1 MAQIEDYQAEIQGRI
16 DTLEP
21 GRDFRFS
28 SLMGE
33 LWATVPEK
41 ERTNLGMQFANWVK
55 AEKFENV
62 RYDGIY
68 TSGRDNRYVRI

>member
-1 MAQIEDYQAEIQGRI
+1 MAQIEDYQTAIQERI
-16 DTLEP
+16 DALEP

-28 SLMGE
+28 GLMGE

-41 ERTNLGMQFANWVK
+41 ERTNLGMQFAEWVE
-55 AEKFENV
+55 AEKFVSV

-68 TSGRDNRYVRI
+68 GSGRDNRYVRI